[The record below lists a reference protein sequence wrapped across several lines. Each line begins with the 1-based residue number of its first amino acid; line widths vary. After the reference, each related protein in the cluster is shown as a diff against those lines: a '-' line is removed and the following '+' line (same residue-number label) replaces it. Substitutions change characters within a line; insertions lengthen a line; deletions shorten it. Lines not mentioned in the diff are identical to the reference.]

1 MNPDALVFAGMN
13 LLIMLLSQSL
23 FFGCIL
29 LIQKIFQRFG
39 WITFVGADRGMV
51 KWGFFWLFVFI
62 FQIYLTSQA
71 TIFAD

>member
-13 LLIMLLSQSL
+13 LWILLLSQAL

-29 LIQKIFQRFG
+29 LIQKIFQWLG
-39 WITFVGADRGMV
+39 WVTFIGVDKGMAKWGLFWTFVFA
-51 KWGFFWLFVFI
+51 